1 MKSGS
6 PSPRLADKTWG
17 FPELHRWILYR
28 GLSSY
33 RVILALV
40 KPERKFPRQAQCG
53 CGAVVAHHLA
63 KVRVASSNLVIRS
76 SVTQSGGRHLI
87 EFARVSTHNTVT
99 WPRGEAA
106 ACKAVHTG
114 SNPVVT
120 SQWAIGA
127 AVARFPDTEEVTG
140 SIPVSPTRK
149 APGSPGA
156 FCLPG
161 MTPTCARSAPFEPLH
176 VWHAFPHEPCTST
189 HHDRCVQRTVRRPRY
204 GRSGSVFV
212 SPPRR
217 AHRSHRPG
225 VSPRTTTCRPSR
237 WCAPVAH

>member
-1 MKSGS
+1 MPQIRAVDDHPRARGCCVLLLRQALTRTASSRRLTTAFAPSCKQRESGAAAQAQS
-6 PSPRLADKTWG
+6 RPADLTRT
-17 FPELHRWILYR
+17 FLELHRWILYR
-28 GLSSY
+28 GPSSY

-76 SVTQSGGRHLI
+76 SVTQSGGKHQK

-140 SIPVSPTRK
+140 SIPVSPTIEEKAPEKSGAFFASRRSPDRK
-149 APGSPGA
+149 A
-156 FCLPG
+156 
-161 MTPTCARSAPFEPLH
+161 
-176 VWHAFPHEPCTST
+176 
-189 HHDRCVQRTVRRPRY
+189 
-204 GRSGSVFV
+204 
-212 SPPRR
+212 
-217 AHRSHRPG
+217 
-225 VSPRTTTCRPSR
+225 
-237 WCAPVAH
+237 